1 MTLTNEDLIL
11 LRRLTT
17 DAFQGVDNDL
27 KSLYQKRPEPYKGF
41 YSETNEVG
49 ISEASAL
56 FLSQAH
62 TQLSDLRKK
71 LGDIIEDA

>member
-1 MTLTNEDLIL
+1 MTLTNEDFIL
-11 LRRLTT
+11 LRRLTN

-27 KSLYQKRPEPYKGF
+27 DKGF
-41 YSETNEVG
+41 YSETNEGG
-49 ISEASAL
+49 ISEATAI

-71 LGDIIEDA
+71 LGNIIEDA

>member
-11 LRRLTT
+11 LRRLTN
-17 DAFQGVDNDL
+17 DALEGVDNDL
-27 KSLYQKRPEPYKGF
+27 KEIKRPEPYKGF

>member
-1 MTLTNEDLIL
+1 MTLQTTDFIL
-11 LRRLTT
+11 LRRLTN

-27 KSLYQKRPEPYKGF
+27 NKGF
-41 YSETNEVG
+41 YSETNEGG
-49 ISEASAL
+49 ISEASAI